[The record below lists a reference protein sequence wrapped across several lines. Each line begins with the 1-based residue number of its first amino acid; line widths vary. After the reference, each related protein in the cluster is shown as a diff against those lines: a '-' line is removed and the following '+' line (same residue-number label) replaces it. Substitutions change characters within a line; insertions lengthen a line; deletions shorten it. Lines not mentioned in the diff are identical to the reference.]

1 MARRTVPGTLLAA
14 IAALT
19 LPVLACAQETD
30 VRMPLEQLKKRMA
43 AGGVVVVDV
52 RGESAYAGGHIPGAL
67 SIPLEQI
74 EARVGELRKA
84 NAVVAYC
91 A

>member
-14 IAALT
+14 LITLT
-19 LPVLACAQETD
+19 LPVLACAQEGD
-30 VRMPLEQLKKRMA
+30 LRMPLEQLKKRMA

-52 RGESAYAGGHIPGAL
+52 RGQGAYAGGHIPGAL
-67 SIPLEQI
+67 SIPIEQI
-74 EARVGELRKA
+74 ETRAGELRKA